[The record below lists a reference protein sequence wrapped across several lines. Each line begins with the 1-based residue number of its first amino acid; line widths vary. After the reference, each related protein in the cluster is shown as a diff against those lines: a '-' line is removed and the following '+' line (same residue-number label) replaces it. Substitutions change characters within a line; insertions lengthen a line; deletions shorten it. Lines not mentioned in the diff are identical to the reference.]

1 MKILLI
7 PFLAAFT
14 ASAQVVFVDMASLV
28 QRHPNTAADTAA
40 LDKIVVE
47 IKAQIA
53 KEEADLKKM
62 KADYDAV
69 EKESQNPALSANAKK
84 KAEEAVEDKRERLVE
99 RERQAATRVNFLR
112 EELADQEE
120 RYLKRTT
127 DEIRDHIGLLAK
139 EKGYKAVL
147 PKTLAVYAEPNLD
160 ITEEVAK
167 KMQLP
172 PLPATAK

>member
-1 MKILLI
+1 MKLLLLTL
-7 PFLAAFT
+7 LAAFT
-14 ASAQVVFVDMASLV
+14 ASAQVVFVDMATLV
-28 QRHPNTAADTAA
+28 QRHPRTANDKAA
-40 LDKIVVE
+40 LEKRLAE
-47 IKAQIA
+47 M
-53 KEEADLKKM
+53 EADVAKLKAELEAM
-62 KADYDAV
+62 NADFEAAV
-69 EKESQNPALSANAKK
+69 KEAQNPAHSASAKK